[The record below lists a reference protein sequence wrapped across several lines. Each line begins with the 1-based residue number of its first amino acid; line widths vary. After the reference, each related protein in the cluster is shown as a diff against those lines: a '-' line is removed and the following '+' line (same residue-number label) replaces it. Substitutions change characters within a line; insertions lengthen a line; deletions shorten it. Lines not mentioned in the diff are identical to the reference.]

1 MEIREAIDIVSTGGT
16 AMSTQYLYSQRNAYI
31 TYEGPG
37 RPMKLRSFKN
47 PALATDWVPTPTE
60 LLAQDWQVFAKPVA
74 SK

>member
-1 MEIREAIDIVSTGGT
+1 MRIQEAIDIVSTGGT
-16 AMSTQYLYSQRNAYI
+16 AMSTSYLYSQRNVYI

-47 PALATDWVPTPTE
+47 PALSTDWVPTPND
-60 LLAQDWQVFAKPVA
+60 LLSQEWWVFAKPVS